1 MHFFKPFAAI
11 ATVAFAASCAI
22 AVLPFGD
29 AGSAAT
35 PSASLPNTPDNYQL
49 DTFLASLAGSA
60 PVSGHLFP
68 SSTTDAPPARPT
80 DPRFLEKLIGDVL
93 IKLNSQVRT
102 LGKSPP

>member
-68 SSTTDAPPARPT
+68 SSTTDAPQARPT
-80 DPRFLEKLIGDVL
+80 DADLLAKIIDHDMRALI
-93 IKLNSQVRT
+93 SQVDK
-102 LGKSPP
+102 LSKSPP